1 MFHATFT
8 LDDPREGQELRADKV
23 FHVSPFFQVQGEY
36 RFRFERRGSVVS
48 TTIDYWEG
56 GECQLATRLSG
67 REQPL
72 SGATMLSWLLRL
84 PLMTFGVVARIHWQ
98 ALRLALR
105 RVPFF
110 RKPHPPTEEL
120 SS

>member
-1 MFHATFT
+1 GH
-8 LDDPREGQELRADKV
+8 
-23 FHVSPFFQVQGEY
+23 
-36 RFRFERRGSVVS
+36 
-48 TTIDYWEG
+48 
-56 GECQLATRLSG
+56 CQLATRLSG

-72 SGATMLSWLLRL
+72 TGRALLGWLARL
-84 PLMTFGVVARIHWQ
+84 PLMSFGVVFRIHWQ